1 MEPTDE
7 NIREVA
13 EFRLRKQPELI
24 DNVIE
29 RAQYYRDRTHSA
41 AKTAAQAVEW
51 AMHDFW
57 EESPIGS

>member
-13 EFRLRKQPELI
+13 VFRCRKQPEMV
-24 DNVIE
+24 DQVVE
-29 RAQYYRDRTHSA
+29 RAQYYRDRNHSQ

-57 EESPIGS
+57 EDDGT